1 MITMKKYSLIL
12 FLLLVAGT
20 SFAQMQVPGKKQESL
35 IVLMN
40 GRAHIGNGQ
49 VIENSAIGFENGKI
63 VFVGDATTIRLDLSK
78 AKVIDVYGKDVYP
91 GLISANTHI
100 GLQEIE
106 MVRATNDYSEVGSF
120 NPCVRSII
128 SYNTDSKVTPTI
140 RSNGVLLAQI
150 VPQGGVISG
159 QSSVVQLDAWNWEDA
174 AYKTDEGIH
183 LNWPSYFKYQFDEN
197 GDGTVSQNKSYQ
209 RDVDVIKKYFSDAR
223 AYCSVSRLEKDLQSE
238 AMCGLFNGNKKL
250 YVHASLATEINA
262 AVLFAKEMNLT
273 CVIVGGRESWKCTR
287 LLKEN
292 NVPVILHRNQA
303 LPPTADDDYDIA
315 YKTPYLLESAGVL
328 YCNSTDNFWQ
338 ERNLPFNASQPV
350 PYGLNAETA
359 LKSITL
365 NAAKILGIDN
375 NTGTLETGKDANIV
389 VSNGDLLDMKSNKVV
404 YAFIQGRQL
413 DLSNKQKDLFEIYM
427 KKYGLMK

>member
-1 MITMKKYSLIL
+1 MKHKFIL
-12 FLLLVAGT
+12 LSFMLAGL
-20 SFAQMQVPGKKQESL
+20 SAFAQMQVPGKKQDAL

-63 VFVGDATTIRLDLSK
+63 IFVGDATTMRLDLSK
-78 AKVIDVYGKDVYP
+78 AKVIDVYGKEVYP

-100 GLQEIE
+100 GLREIE
-106 MVRATNDYSEVGSF
+106 MVRATNDFSEVGTF
-120 NPCVRSII
+120 NPCVRTII

-150 VPQGGVISG
+150 VPQGGIISG

-183 LNWPSYFKYQFDEN
+183 LQWPSYFKYQFDEN
-197 GDGTVSQNKSYQ
+197 GDATVSQNKNYQ
-209 RDVDVIKKYFSDAR
+209 QEVDLIKKYVLDAK
-223 AYCSVSRLEKDLQSE
+223 AYCSVVHIEKDLQSE
-238 AMCGLFNGNKKL
+238 AMCGLFNGSKKL
-250 YVHASLATEINA
+250 YIHASLATEINA
-262 AVLFAKEMNLT
+262 AVLFAKDMNVP

-303 LPPTADDDYDIA
+303 LPPSADDDYDIA

-350 PYGLNAETA
+350 PYGLKPEEA

-365 NAAKILGIDN
+365 NAAKILGIEHV
-375 NTGTLETGKDANIV
+375 TGTLESGKDANIV
-389 VSNGDLLDMKSNKVV
+389 VSDGDILDMKSNKVV
-404 YAFIQGRQL
+404 YAFIQGRQV
-413 DLSNKQKDLFEIYM
+413 DLNNKQKDLYEIYM